1 MRLLNVNTLKLE
13 EHFQQT
19 PYAILSHRWR
29 DGEEILYQDIADSG
43 LVEALRKAKK
53 SGYDKIIATCH
64 QAKLAGITY
73 IWVDTC
79 CIDKSNSAELSEE
92 INSMYRYY
100 QDAHVCYAFL
110 NGLFLD
116 ADISSDD
123 KFAGHAWFERGWT
136 LQELIAPREV
146 IFFTDQAQGEN
157 PWACLGQRSGMCE
170 KLSDITGIDADVL
183 TGDTQP
189 RLISVAK
196 RMSWAARR
204 MTTRIEDTAYCLMG
218 LFGVN
223 MPMLYGEGENAFVRL
238 QEEIMKDSSDETLF
252 AWRLEDVTASRRH
265 GLLAPSPAAFKNS
278 GGFPEYI
285 DWEPRDPFF
294 KTNRGLRIT
303 LPL

>member
-1 MRLLNVNTLKLE
+1 M
-13 EHFQQT
+13 
-19 PYAILSHRWR
+19 
-29 DGEEILYQDIADSG
+29 
-43 LVEALRKAKK
+43 
-53 SGYDKIIATCH
+53 
-64 QAKLAGITY
+64 
-73 IWVDTC
+73 
-79 CIDKSNSAELSEE
+79 
-92 INSMYRYY
+92 
-100 QDAHVCYAFL
+100 CYAFL

-116 ADISSDD
+116 ADIGSDD

-146 IFFTDQAQGEN
+146 IFFTDQVQGEN

-183 TGDTQP
+183 TGETQP

-303 LPL
+303 LPLRYVKDNVYVASLNRPSPRGSTGFAGIYLEKLDSDNINDAKYPNQFARVESGKILSIEDAADRGSPIRIYVRQSVGQELPRPVYPETLYSCTMGPTQA